1 MCIHVFTIHTHTGRG
16 LMRPNSS
23 YCLVV
28 SHYMSEKFLYELL
41 YLVPGSLSEQEFE
54 PVLEEVRELIKGQKG
69 EITNETAPVRR
80 KLAYSINHLTHGF
93 YILLY
98 FKGPA
103 DAVPEI
109 NKILD
114 HHPTVMRHVILRV
127 DEMTELA
134 PEKSLPSRKEQEED
148 IKKQRAAAVAENQKA
163 REESKKTSEAKEE
176 TPAEE
181 KPVKEAAK
189 KEPKAEKSEDKK
201 ADKPETKEE
210 PKKEKEEEKISLDD
224 LDQKLDEILTSDNL

>member
-1 MCIHVFTIHTHTGRG
+1 
-16 LMRPNSS
+16 
-23 YCLVV
+23 
-28 SHYMSEKFLYELL
+28 MSEKLLYELL

-54 PVLEEVRELIKGQKG
+54 PVLEEVREVIKSQNC
-69 EITNETAPVRR
+69 EITNETAPARR
-80 KLAYSINHLTHGF
+80 KLAYAINHYTHGF

-103 DAVPEI
+103 TGVPEI

-114 HHPTVMRHVILRV
+114 HHQTVMRHVILRV

-148 IKKQRAAAVAENQKA
+148 QKKQRAAAVAENQRA
-163 REESKKTSEAKEE
+163 REESKKEAKEE
-176 TPAEE
+176 
-181 KPVKEAAK
+181 KP
-189 KEPKAEKSEDKK
+189 
-201 ADKPETKEE
+201 TEE
-210 PKKEKEEEKISLDD
+210 PKEAEGKEKQPEPAEKPAQEEKEEEKISLDD